1 MHPFGSE
8 SNLDRLFA
16 IGGHGGA
23 TVDVMGEVDDPA
35 AQRQAGNPRR
45 GVDADGSRKP
55 VGLGRGVEIAEQRPG
70 LDTDH
75 PPVRVAAAHRS
86 EVDHDPVVTHG
97 VAGNVVPPA
106 LDRNHKILLTAEVN
120 RGDHI
125 GDIRAPG
132 DESRP
137 PVDHAVPEGTRLVVT
152 RIPREQD
159 GTLQAAPQVVYRL
172 SLECDYSVFYRPS
185 CNGPHGI
192 LLSRQE
198 RYAY

>member
-1 MHPFGSE
+1 
-8 SNLDRLFA
+8 
-16 IGGHGGA
+16 
-23 TVDVMGEVDDPA
+23 
-35 AQRQAGNPRR
+35 
-45 GVDADGSRKP
+45 
-55 VGLGRGVEIAEQRPG
+55 VGLGRGVEIAEQRPA

-75 PPVRVAAAHRS
+75 PPVRVHVAASHRR

-137 PVDHAVPEGTRLVVT
+137 PVDDAVPEGTRLVVT
-152 RIPREQD
+152 RNPREQD
-159 GTLQAAPQVVYRL
+159 GTPQAAPQVVYRL
-172 SLECDYSVFYRPS
+172 SLEGDHSVF
-185 CNGPHGI
+185 
-192 LLSRQE
+192 LSSDL
-198 RYAY
+198 